1 MIGLIQ
7 RVTKA
12 NCTADGQFRGA
23 IDKGLV
29 ILVCA
34 EKTDT
39 DEAAVGLAKKILN
52 YRVFADGQGKMN
64 LSVKDIGGQLVVVSQ
79 FTLAADT
86 NSGTRPSFS
95 AMAAPPEEGKRLY
108 DIFVEEIS
116 RAGLKVVTGVFG
128 AYMSVELTNDG
139 PVTFWLQYPKKRS

>member
-12 NCTADGQFRGA
+12 GCTADGQYRGS

-29 ILVCA
+29 VLVCA

-39 DEAAVGLAKKILN
+39 EESAIGLAKKILN
-52 YRVFADGQGKMN
+52 YRVFADPNGKMN

-86 NSGTRPSFS
+86 NTGTRPSFS
-95 AMAAPPEEGKRLY
+95 TMAAPPEQGKKLY
-108 DIFVEEIS
+108 DVFVEEIS
-116 RAGLKVVTGVFG
+116 KSGLKIVTGIFG
-128 AYMSVELTNDG
+128 AYMSIDLTNDG
-139 PVTFWLQYPKKRS
+139 PVTFWLQYPKKRN